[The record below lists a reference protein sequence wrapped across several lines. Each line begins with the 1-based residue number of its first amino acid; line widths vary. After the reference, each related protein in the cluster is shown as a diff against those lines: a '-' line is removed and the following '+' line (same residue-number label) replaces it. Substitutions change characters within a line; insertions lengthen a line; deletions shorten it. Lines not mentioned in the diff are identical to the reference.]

1 MYSTS
6 EKEITNYPHNHKTYS
21 LIMLILISPAKIQNA
36 NSETISNLHS
46 VPKFMTQANQL
57 VKLIRKLS
65 PKELAEL
72 LAINTDLTYLNFDR
86 YFNWHLPFTPENSK
100 QAIFTFNGE
109 VFKGFDASSLSNSDL
124 EYAQN
129 HLRILSGLYGILRP
143 LDLMQPYRLEVSSK
157 LDNPMGKDL
166 YTFWR
171 DKVTKS
177 VLKVLKSSGKPE
189 YIINLASAEYMKV
202 LDLKNSNLKIIDVE
216 FHELK
221 DDKYRQVVIYTK
233 KARGLMARYI
243 IKNRIEDIEEI
254 KGFNLEN
261 YWFNPQKSTESK
273 LVFTRGV

>member
-1 MYSTS
+1 
-6 EKEITNYPHNHKTYS
+6 
-21 LIMLILISPAKIQNA
+21 MLILLSPAKIQIA
-36 NSETISNLHS
+36 KAEQNSNSHS
-46 VPKFMTQANQL
+46 LPEFMTQANQL

-72 LAINTDLTYLNFDR
+72 LAINTDLTYLNIDR

-109 VFKGFDASSLSNSDL
+109 VFKGFDAGSLSNSDL

-143 LDLMQPYRLEVSSK
+143 LDLIQTYRLEVSSK
-157 LDNPMGKDL
+157 LSNPVGKDL
-166 YTFWR
+166 YAFWR
-171 DKVTKS
+171 EKLTKS
-177 VLKVLKSSGKPE
+177 VAKALKGSGKPN
-189 YIINLASAEYMKV
+189 YIINLASAEYLKV
-202 LDLKNSNLKIIDVE
+202 LDLKNSSLKVIDIE
-216 FHELK
+216 FYEFK

-243 IKNRIEDIEEI
+243 IENRIENVEDI
-254 KGFNLEN
+254 KGFNLDN
-261 YWFNPQKSTESK
+261 YWFSPQKSTDSK